1 MYKPNRAMVLVLPLF
16 ATLMFGCS
24 VAPTFSKPSVS
35 ISSPPNGAQVPMGQ
49 EVLIRAV
56 ANDTA
61 SIARVELWVDG
72 NLNAVIQPTS
82 RQAPYSAVLRWT
94 PTSPGAHTLV
104 VKAVNTSSVTSDPA
118 TIAIT
123 VTGSSTP
130 TSIATATAPLTL
142 SPLIVTATGTSAV
155 PPALLTPTQ
164 AGTPSAGPFT
174 GAWQG
179 PDPLDGSTITLSLVQ
194 TGNTLSGTF
203 SDTFSGN
210 IPPPGF
216 HGNGSGTVLSA
227 STSQMTFNLTR
238 WDGVALQI
246 GFRVT
251 LSNQNNTLT
260 LSDCGS
266 GCPIVLQRH

>member
-35 ISSPPNGAQVPMGQ
+35 ISSPPNGAQVPIGQ

-104 VKAVNTSSVTSDPA
+104 VKAVNINSLTSDPA
-118 TIAIT
+118 TLAIT
-123 VTGSSTP
+123 VTGSSAATSTP
-130 TSIATATAPLTL
+130 TATVPVTL
-142 SPLIVTATGTSAV
+142 SPLIVTATRTSTV
-155 PPALLTPTQ
+155 PPALPTPT
-164 AGTPSAGPFT
+164 
-174 GAWQG
+174 
-179 PDPLDGSTITLSLVQ
+179 STITPQ
-194 TGNTLSGTF
+194 PQGNCADPNARWENVVDGQRIEALQAFIGTATSKNF
-203 SDTFSGN
+203 AGYVVEWLRPGN
-210 IPPPGF
+210 VLYRSATPVV
-216 HGNGSGTVLSA
+216 HGQLFVWNTYTVPNGIY
-227 STSQMTFNLTR
+227 Q
-238 WDGVALQI
+238 VALI
-246 GFRVT
+246 VVLNDGTNLVPCVVT
-251 LSNQNNTLT
+251 VEVS
-260 LSDCGS
+260 
-266 GCPIVLQRH
+266 H

>member
-35 ISSPPNGAQVPMGQ
+35 ISSPPNGAQVPIGQ

-104 VKAVNTSSVTSDPA
+104 VKAVNINSLTSDPA
-118 TIAIT
+118 TLAIT
-123 VTGSSTP
+123 VTGSSAATSTP
-130 TSIATATAPLTL
+130 TATVPVTL
-142 SPLIVTATGTSAV
+142 SPLIVTATRTSTV
-155 PPALLTPTQ
+155 PPALPTPTSMITPQPQGNCADPNARWENVVDGQRIEALQ
-164 AGTPSAGPFT
+164 AFIGTATSKNFAGYVVEWLRPGNVLYRSATPVVHGQLFV
-174 GAWQG
+174 W
-179 PDPLDGSTITLSLVQ
+179 
-194 TGNTLSGTF
+194 NTYTV
-203 SDTFSGN
+203 
-210 IPPPGF
+210 P
-216 HGNGSGTVLSA
+216 NGIY
-227 STSQMTFNLTR
+227 Q
-238 WDGVALQI
+238 VALI
-246 GFRVT
+246 VVLNDGTNLVPCVVT
-251 LSNQNNTLT
+251 VEVS
-260 LSDCGS
+260 
-266 GCPIVLQRH
+266 H